1 VLVAVRKDLH
11 MAARS
16 SHLEF
21 GKSPG

>member
-11 MAARS
+11 LAARS